1 MKERTLNP
9 ITVMKINL
17 MQVKNLNISLE
28 TIKLLEENM
37 EKKLLGP
44 DLSYD
49 FFFFI
54 YTTKAQATEAKQ
66 TMKTTTS

>member
-1 MKERTLNP
+1 MW
-9 ITVMKINL
+9 
-17 MQVKNLNISLE
+17 VKNLNIRPK

-49 FFFFI
+49 LQL
-54 YTTKAQATEAKQ
+54 KHKQ
-66 TMKTTTS
+66 QKQNKQLKLQQTRRFPHSKRNNKNKMTYI

>member
-1 MKERTLNP
+1 
-9 ITVMKINL
+9 MKINL
-17 MQVKNLNISLE
+17 MWVKNLNISPV

-49 FFFFI
+49 LLV
-54 YTTKAQATEAKQ
+54 YK
-66 TMKTTTS
+66 